1 MPDSSH
7 LARTALHEW
16 HDAHGG
22 RLVEFAGWSMPIQYT
37 SIIEEHLATRTAA
50 GLFDI
55 SHMGRLLVS
64 GTEATQFL
72 DCLMTRRIANMKP
85 GQIRYSL
92 VCNEA
97 GGILD
102 DVLVYR
108 LSSESNQ
115 YMLVVNASN
124 RSKILEWFTAHN
136 KLDAQV
142 DDRTS
147 TCSMIAVQGPLAVQA
162 VDELF
167 DCGLSSLRYYTGK
180 NAQIEGEDCFLSRTG
195 YTGEDGCEI
204 VCDNSQVVPIWEQL
218 VARVAP
224 QGGKVCG
231 LAARDTL
238 RLEAG
243 MPLYGQEL
251 SETINPLQAGLGFAL
266 NLKDREFVGRDAI
279 VEIQNKGEYPVRV
292 GLQLDGRRVARQGYQ
307 LFLGEDRVGEV
318 SSGTFSPTF
327 DKPIAMGYVKDTTT
341 SIGTTLEVDIRGQ
354 RQLATI
360 VPLPFYQRGN

>member
-1 MPDSSH
+1 MVD
-7 LARTALHEW
+7 
-16 HDAHGG
+16 
-22 RLVEFAGWSMPIQYT
+22 FAGWSMPIQYT
-37 SIIEEHLATRTAA
+37 SIVEEHHATRTAA

-55 SHMGRLLVS
+55 SHMGRLFVS
-64 GTEATQFL
+64 GGESAQFL
-72 DCLMTRRIANMKP
+72 DSLMTRRIASMKP

-92 VCNEA
+92 VCNES

-108 LSSESNQ
+108 LSEDSDQ

-124 RSKILEWFTAHN
+124 KAKIVDWFSCHSKFDAH
-136 KLDAQV
+136 V
-142 DDRTS
+142 DDRTEV
-147 TCSMIAVQGPLAVQA
+147 CSMIAVQGPFAVET
-162 VDELF
+162 VDKLF
-167 DCGLSSLRYYTGK
+167 RCDLSSLRYYTGK
-180 NAQIEGEDCFLSRTG
+180 NIQIEGKDCYLSRTG

-204 VCDNSQVVPIWEQL
+204 VCDQSQAVLIWEQL
-218 VARVAP
+218 VSELTP

-251 SETINPLQAGLGFAL
+251 SESINPIQAGLGFAL

-279 VEIQNKGEYPVRV
+279 EQIQEKEGQPIRV
-292 GLQLDGRRVARQGYQ
+292 GLQLDGRRVARQGCP
-307 LFLGEDRVGEV
+307 LFLGDDLVGEV

-327 DKPIAMGYVKDTTT
+327 DKPIAMGYVKDSAAT
-341 SIGTTLEVDIRGQ
+341 IGTTLEVDIRGQ
-354 RQLATI
+354 RQLATV
-360 VPLPFYQRGN
+360 VPLPFYQRGI